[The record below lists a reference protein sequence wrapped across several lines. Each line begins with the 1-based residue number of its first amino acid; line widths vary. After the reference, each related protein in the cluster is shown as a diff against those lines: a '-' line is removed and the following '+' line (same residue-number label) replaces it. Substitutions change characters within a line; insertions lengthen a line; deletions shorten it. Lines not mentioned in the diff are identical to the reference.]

1 MNEVPNQKKS
11 LLKRFWWI
19 ILIIVVSIIILVV
32 FWFGQKSKPSEEDE
46 SRVGSTSANTGQ
58 IQCPPTFV
66 YDFTDISK
74 IDAFQ
79 PLGSL
84 SGASRGRSY
93 ITISKGQTVPV
104 YLPLDATLKSIIY
117 AYRGPDAPEP
127 EYGFKF
133 DIGCSMTLLLD
144 HVDFIS
150 DELRQ
155 YAPTEATRS
164 TATDDNL
171 SVKIKGGSLLGQ
183 SNGTPQARTFD
194 FLVMDYNLKVNYI
207 KPSRWQWD
215 QSKYAVCP
223 YDYYG
228 EPQKQ
233 AYYAK
238 LGENTDLGLKK
249 SIDCGKLSYDMDDT
263 ISGGWFADEN
273 ATDTKGKFMLIGE
286 RLGVVDLIVKNDSE
300 GTSFRVTDYSPKI
313 LPVEVG
319 VGEAVCYGGN
329 GGNWAYVLLPN
340 KDTIKLVTG
349 SGKCPNSFSGSN
361 TQVFYR

>member
-1 MNEVPNQKKS
+1 MDTSSPKS
-11 LLKRFWWI
+11 IFKRFWWLAFI
-19 ILIIVVSIIILVV
+19 VIVVSIIIIISV
-32 FWFGQKSKPSEEDE
+32 FLKMINGRFKGEDSTVAMNSE
-46 SRVGSTSANTGQ
+46 SAEQNS
-58 IQCPPTFV
+58 CPPKFI
-66 YDFTDISK
+66 YDFTDVTK

-104 YLPLDATLKSIIY
+104 YLPLDATLISIIY

-133 DIGCSMTLLLD
+133 DIGCDMTLLLD

-150 DELRQ
+150 DELKQ

-183 SNGTPQARTFD
+183 SNGTPNARTFD
-194 FLVMDYNLKVNYI
+194 FLVMDKNIKVNYI
-207 KPSRWQWD
+207 KPNRWQWD

-223 YDYYG
+223 YDYYSG
-228 EPQKQ
+228 IQKQ

-238 LGENTDLGLKK
+238 LGEFTDSGLNK
-249 SIDCGKLSYDMDDT
+249 SIDCGKLSYDVDGT
-263 ISGGWFADEN
+263 ISGGWFATDD

-286 RLGVVDLIVKNDSE
+286 RFGAVDLMVKNDSE
-300 GTSFRVTDYSPKI
+300 GTTLRVTDYSPKI
-313 LPVEVG
+313 LPINVS
-319 VGEAVCYGGN
+319 VGESVCYGGN
-329 GGNWAYVLLPN
+329 NSTWAYVLLVD
-340 KDTIKLVTG
+340 KDTIKLSTG
-349 SGKCPNSFSGSN
+349 NGKCPSSFSGSN
-361 TQVFYR
+361 TQVYYR